1 MLDWISLD
9 LVLSVL
15 LLVIGS
21 VATIVTMKYKEVMV
35 TLEKLVADYKK
46 AMEDGKLSEEE
57 KKQLAID
64 ALDLITEF
72 VAAFAGLKWMSLIVR
87 RKK

>member
-1 MLDWISLD
+1 MLEWISLD

-15 LLVIGS
+15 LLVVGS
-21 VATIVTMKYKEVMV
+21 LATIVTLKYKEVV
-35 TLEKLVADYKK
+35 NSLEKLISDYKK
-46 AMEDGKLSEEE
+46 AMEDGKLTDGE

-64 ALDLITEF
+64 SLDLITEF
-72 VAAFAGLKWMSLIVR
+72 VAAFAGLKWMSFIVR